1 MDILYFLCLL
11 CYNTAKNTVI
21 VYSDKL
27 IFYLEVYTDIQAKES
42 IKQSIFSKNFDLT
55 IRISSD

>member
-1 MDILYFLCLL
+1 MYMMYFLCLL
-11 CYNTAKNTVI
+11 CFNTAKNTEI

-27 IFYLEVYTDIQAKES
+27 IFYLEVYTNIQAKES
-42 IKQSIFSKNFDLT
+42 IKQSIFFRNFDLT